1 MSVSSSGKIE
11 IIIRS
16 LKEKYGTLEW
26 WRGTTDEVMIG
37 AILTQQTRWE
47 NVERSLENLR
57 QQGLCSIA
65 AINNAECHPIE
76 KAIMCSGFYRIKA
89 RRLKF
94 LSAHVTGEYGSI
106 ERMAQ
111 QPADR
116 LRENLLGVHGIGEET
131 ADSILCYG
139 FSHQTFVIDAYTER
153 ICRCAGIAAKRP
165 ALKKLFETVLPRD
178 TAVYQQAHAHIVEYA
193 KEYCVKKRCN
203 KCTIPTLN
211 G

>member
-11 IIIRS
+11 KIIRF

-47 NVERSLENLR
+47 NVERSLGHLR
-57 QQGLCSIA
+57 HQGLCSIA
-65 AINNAECHPIE
+65 TINNAEPGNLE

-89 RRLKF
+89 RRLKS
-94 LSAHVTGEYGSI
+94 LSAHVTGEYGSVG
-106 ERMAQ
+106 RMAQ
-111 QPADR
+111 QSTDL
-116 LRENLLGVHGIGEET
+116 LRKNLLGVYGIGEES

-139 FSHQTFVIDAYTER
+139 FSRQTFVIDAYTER

-165 ALKKLFETVLPRD
+165 ALKKLFEKVLPRD
-178 TAVYQQAHAHIVEYA
+178 IAVYQQAHAHIVEYA

-203 KCTIPTLN
+203 ECIIPTLN